1 MLACASLTPAGAS
14 HTAGALAP
22 GVTAAIVALLSVS
35 FALGAW
41 ARAGLYCNH
50 QARLAAPC
58 SPRPA
63 WRGSTTRAATCVT
76 SLQVHQS
83 AWSRPRVRMRV
94 MCELPTP

>member
-63 WRGSTTRAATCVT
+63 LARLDRT
-76 SLQVHQS
+76 Q
-83 AWSRPRVRMRV
+83 
-94 MCELPTP
+94 LPPA